1 MNNTQQ
7 TPFVPKWK
15 FPEAQALGE
24 ACLGNLTEN
33 MTDPDALEAKRDARD
48 LANAVP
54 AQAKPAAPAVAG
66 TPNP

>member
-24 ACLGNLTEN
+24 ACLGNLIEN

-54 AQAKPAAPAVAG
+54 AVPQQQSAAPA
-66 TPNP
+66 TK